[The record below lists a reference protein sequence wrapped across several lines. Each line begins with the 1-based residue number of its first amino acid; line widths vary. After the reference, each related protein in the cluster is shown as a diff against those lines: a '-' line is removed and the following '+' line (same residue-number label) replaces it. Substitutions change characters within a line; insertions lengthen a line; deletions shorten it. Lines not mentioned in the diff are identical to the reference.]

1 MNADTADTADTR
13 FPHLDL
19 EDLIA
24 EVTGQPIG
32 DRAKAH
38 LAGCEHCQ
46 LEAKRWNLVARG
58 VSGLAASVPETAGRE
73 TAPPVLPPTLDPFA
87 THTSPTSPTPS
98 AVPALLVPPAPTLRP
113 GRRLLAS
120 PRRRATLATAAAA
133 ALVLG
138 GGLTVALSSHAP
150 GTGADATTALTT
162 VNGCAQLEQ
171 AAGTLERVNGGS
183 VVIKTASGQPV
194 TVTTTATTTLNA
206 AGALLNDITDGARV
220 LVAGTRSGAVISAD
234 LVAVGGNP
242 SLAIPG
248 VVVASGTVAD
258 AGAAGFTVVTPAG
271 TRTPVTT
278 SGGTDVTVF
287 NASPGQL
294 QAGASTIA
302 IGHPGPDGTLSALA
316 VLQPPTWP
324 RGARTTVTVKDCSPA
339 SINRTITALA
349 SAL

>member
-1 MNADTADTADTR
+1 MNADTADTR

-24 EVTGQPIG
+24 EVTGQPVG
-32 DRAKAH
+32 DRARAH

-46 LEAKRWNLVARG
+46 LEAKRWNLVAGG
-58 VSGLAASVPETAGRE
+58 VRDLAASVPETPASALP
-73 TAPPVLPPTLDPFA
+73 APPGLFAIPALFTPF
-87 THTSPTSPTPS
+87 TPS
-98 AVPALLVPPAPTLRP
+98 ALPASPVPPRGPK
-113 GRRLLAS
+113 RRLLAG

-150 GTGADATTALTT
+150 GSGADATTALTT

-183 VVIKTASGQPV
+183 VVIKTASGRPV

-206 AGALLNDITDGARV
+206 AGALRSDIADGARV
-220 LVAGTRSGAVISAD
+220 LVAGTRSGAAILAD

-258 AGAAGFTVVTPAG
+258 ASAAGFTVVTPAG

-316 VLQPPTWP
+316 VLQPPSWP
-324 RGARTTVTVKDCSPA
+324 RGARATVTVKVKDCSPA

>member
-1 MNADTADTADTR
+1 
-13 FPHLDL
+13 
-19 EDLIA
+19 
-24 EVTGQPIG
+24 
-32 DRAKAH
+32 
-38 LAGCEHCQ
+38 
-46 LEAKRWNLVARG
+46 
-58 VSGLAASVPETAGRE
+58 
-73 TAPPVLPPTLDPFA
+73 
-87 THTSPTSPTPS
+87 
-98 AVPALLVPPAPTLRP
+98 
-113 GRRLLAS
+113 
-120 PRRRATLATAAAA
+120 LATAAAA

-150 GTGADATTALTT
+150 GSGADATTALTT

-183 VVIKTASGQPV
+183 VVIKTASGRPV

-206 AGALLNDITDGARV
+206 AGALRSDIADGARV
-220 LVAGTRSGAVISAD
+220 LVAGTRSGAAILAD

-258 AGAAGFTVVTPAG
+258 ASAAGFTVVTPAG

-316 VLQPPTWP
+316 VLQPPSWP
-324 RGARTTVTVKDCSPA
+324 RGARATVTVKVKDCSPA

>member
-24 EVTGQPIG
+24 EVTSQAIG

-46 LEAKRWNLVARG
+46 LEAKRWNLVAGG
-58 VSGLAASVPETAGRE
+58 VRDLAASAPETPAP
-73 TAPPVLPPTLDPFA
+73 TQSAPPAPLAGSASLTPLTSLAPLDL
-87 THTSPTSPTPS
+87 PTSPAS
-98 AVPALLVPPAPTLRP
+98 LRRT
-113 GRRLLAS
+113 GRRLLAG
-120 PRRRATLATAAAA
+120 PRRRAMLATAAAA
-133 ALVLG
+133 ALVLS

-150 GTGADATTALTT
+150 GAGTEATTALTT

-206 AGALLNDITDGARV
+206 AGALVKDITDGARV
-220 LVAGTRSGAVISAD
+220 LVAGTRSGAAISAD

-258 AGAAGFTVVTPAG
+258 ASAAGFTVVTPAG